1 MKWKRKQAFLALSVR
16 YFVVVIGLVWSG
28 GPAGNMAHVLL
39 PRFNT
44 EGQWQL
50 FLETQLAWLMDG
62 ARLGVGAQ
70 LHYMDFLSPKKGFF
84 RKS

>member
-1 MKWKRKQAFLALSVR
+1 MLKGFCHVLGERSGKSAFTGRESRPFLAVPVR

-44 EGQWQL
+44 EGQW
-50 FLETQLAWLMDG
+50 
-62 ARLGVGAQ
+62 
-70 LHYMDFLSPKKGFF
+70 
-84 RKS
+84 